1 MLANLFETSLVPLN
15 QNNLYFGGQIRKVW
29 LSSYTSKCFQPKMQ
43 NFSLGK
49 VITRFLWAC

>member
-1 MLANLFETSLVPLN
+1 MLANLFETPLVPLN
-15 QNNLYFGGQIRKVW
+15 QNNLYFGGQIRRVW
-29 LSSYTSKCFQPKMQ
+29 LSSYASKCFQPKMQ